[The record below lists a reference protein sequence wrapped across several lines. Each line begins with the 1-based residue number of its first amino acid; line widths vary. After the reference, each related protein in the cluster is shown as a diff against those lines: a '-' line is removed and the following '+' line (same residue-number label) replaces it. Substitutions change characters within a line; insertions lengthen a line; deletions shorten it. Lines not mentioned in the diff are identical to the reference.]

1 MNKNIG
7 TIFLLILILASVF
20 ASSITDFNINS
31 AATYTKS
38 TIVTLNYTLTIETN
52 CEMCFSENSDSTL
65 CTAKSAC
72 EGSSS
77 NFTLSSTNETKT
89 VYAFIYDNNIKV
101 AEINNSITLDTI
113 LPTCTISSPTI
124 TDFNTLV
131 GIQAFDFTCTDASG
145 IDQNYAK
152 INGNLI
158 TDGNNL
164 NWLVGN
170 TTYTITVDA
179 NDLAGNDA
187 IQATLTLK
195 FDTTPPSLPTTPFT
209 TSAFTN
215 NATPTLNFSASEDTS
230 GWKIMLSCNDSG
242 PWKVNDYA
250 STITNFDITENDYDC
265 DASNFD
271 EINIYS
277 KFVDKAGNYSTS
289 TYNVE
294 IGYDNE
300 EPFKPTNFEVNPGNK
315 QAELNWTKP
324 KDDSFSGNDII
335 EIYQN
340 GNYKSDV
347 SYNVTSK
354 IISGLTNGTSYRFK
368 IRTKD
373 KAGNY
378 SDWSDELTITPQ
390 TTVTTLDL
398 IPNVSYAK
406 SGDSIKAECNFTED
420 ASDAELYY
428 RYYSPNTSKEV
439 LDSEDDVDYLEGTI
453 TISNTNH
460 DRIIFYCEA
469 TGSAGAEK
477 TITIDNNKPI
487 VSWNDSNNLFS
498 GVRQVRARASDNKYL
513 ENVEFNFNNVKY
525 TYKRD
530 SNGDYYF
537 DLNTIPFENKTY
549 SLKVTAKD
557 GAGNTT
563 EITRTITLD
572 NYVNPKQLAEKAIR
586 EAKEKQLTVN
596 DLVKHYKSQGLVI
609 PTDLNE
615 SKTNADNLL
624 AQAETELNSDQNK
637 AELNAINSKKLYE
650 EFITNSTTQ
659 IKESKVYSVNNE
671 SMIKKLQE
679 YGLSEEKAKNEA
691 KLISDNNIERR
702 LTLIQTGS
710 SNNRQ
715 IKIEVSF
722 TNNTDSNTI
731 KIIEVIPKE
740 LISSAK
746 NIVSNYEF
754 RIIQED
760 PIIEF
765 TINAN
770 KGEKIIINYGIGEV
784 DSIKA
789 QELIDSNIMNYYT
802 TTPIIIQGE
811 LITEEVMPN
820 LTNNNLFLLVLIIL
834 IVALIIVGVVA
845 IFVKFKAPGHGF
857 GEEKT
862 IIEHLTPEQ
871 EAQKKKF
878 EAFKK

>member
-1 MNKNIG
+1 M
-7 TIFLLILILASVF
+7 
-20 ASSITDFNINS
+20 
-31 AATYTKS
+31 
-38 TIVTLNYTLTIETN
+38 
-52 CEMCFSENSDSTL
+52 
-65 CTAKSAC
+65 
-72 EGSSS
+72 
-77 NFTLSSTNETKT
+77 
-89 VYAFIYDNNIKV
+89 
-101 AEINNSITLDTI
+101 
-113 LPTCTISSPTI
+113 
-124 TDFNTLV
+124 
-131 GIQAFDFTCTDASG
+131 
-145 IDQNYAK
+145 
-152 INGNLI
+152 
-158 TDGNNL
+158 
-164 NWLVGN
+164 
-170 TTYTITVDA
+170 
-179 NDLAGNDA
+179 
-187 IQATLTLK
+187 
-195 FDTTPPSLPTTPFT
+195 
-209 TSAFTN
+209 
-215 NATPTLNFSASEDTS
+215 
-230 GWKIMLSCNDSG
+230 
-242 PWKVNDYA
+242 
-250 STITNFDITENDYDC
+250 
-265 DASNFD
+265 
-271 EINIYS
+271 
-277 KFVDKAGNYSTS
+277 
-289 TYNVE
+289 
-294 IGYDNE
+294 
-300 EPFKPTNFEVNPGNK
+300 
-315 QAELNWTKP
+315 
-324 KDDSFSGNDII
+324 
-335 EIYQN
+335 
-340 GNYKSDV
+340 
-347 SYNVTSK
+347 
-354 IISGLTNGTSYRFK
+354 
-368 IRTKD
+368 
-373 KAGNY
+373 
-378 SDWSDELTITPQ
+378 
-390 TTVTTLDL
+390 
-398 IPNVSYAK
+398 
-406 SGDSIKAECNFTED
+406 
-420 ASDAELYY
+420 
-428 RYYSPNTSKEV
+428 
-439 LDSEDDVDYLEGTI
+439 
-453 TISNTNH
+453 
-460 DRIIFYCEA
+460 
-469 TGSAGAEK
+469 
-477 TITIDNNKPI
+477 TIDNNKPI

-820 LTNNNLFLLVLIIL
+820 LTNNNLFLLVIIIL